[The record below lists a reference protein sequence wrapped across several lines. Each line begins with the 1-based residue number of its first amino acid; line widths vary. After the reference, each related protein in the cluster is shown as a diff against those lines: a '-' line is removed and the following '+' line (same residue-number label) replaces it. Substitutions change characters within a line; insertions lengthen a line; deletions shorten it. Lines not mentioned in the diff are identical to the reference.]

1 MNISLVSHFNEFKDF
16 MVLCHEVELIKAR
29 LVILAKLIVTK
40 VEGKIIFLWFITVT
54 EYVAFYLI
62 NMITCFS
69 P

>member
-1 MNISLVSHFNEFKDF
+1 